1 MTPTR
6 LAFVGNSL
14 PRRCGL
20 ATFTTDLHAAMRHRR
35 PEVDAFIVA
44 MNDRDEGYDYPS
56 SVGLTIR
63 DNAVGDYR
71 RAARELND
79 LGVDAISLQHEFG
92 IFGGK
97 AGGHILA
104 FLDEATAPVVTT
116 LHTVLARPNPAQ
128 HDVIRRIAARSARL
142 VVMAARGRELLAAVY
157 GVPTAK
163 VDVIPHGI
171 PDLPFAEPDEAKAQL
186 GYAGRKVVLTFGLLS
201 PSKGVEVMIDAM
213 PRVLET
219 TPDAV
224 YVVLGATHP
233 NLIRHE
239 GEAYRERLQA
249 RIRNLGIE
257 KSVVLL
263 DKFVDQA
270 TLLRH
275 ISMCDV
281 YVTPYLNEEQMTSG
295 TLAYSFGLGKAVV
308 STPYWHARDLLAGGL
323 GVLAPFGD
331 VEATGGAVARLLTDD
346 AMRDAMRLRAYI
358 ESRSMTWERVG
369 RNYLRTIARA
379 VAEHKSR
386 AVAAPPAPRPAEAHQ
401 AWSL

>member
-1 MTPTR
+1 MNATR

-14 PRRCGL
+14 PRRCGI
-20 ATFTTDLHAAMRHRR
+20 ATFTTDLHAAMSKRM
-35 PEVDAFIVA
+35 PGADAFIVA
-44 MNDRDEGYDYPS
+44 MNDRDQPYAYPP
-56 SVGLTIR
+56 SVRLSIR
-63 DNAVGDYR
+63 DDAVGEYSC
-71 RAARELND
+71 AAREVNALD
-79 LGVDAISLQHEFG
+79 VDAVSLQHEFG

-104 FLDEATAPVVTT
+104 FLDELSAPVVTT
-116 LHTVLARPNPAQ
+116 LHTVLARPNPLQ
-128 HDVIRRIAARSARL
+128 RDMIRKIAARSARV
-142 VVMAARGRELLAAVY
+142 VVMAERGRELLNAAY

-171 PDLPFAEPDEAKAQL
+171 PDLPFAGPEGAKAQL
-186 GYAGRKVVLTFGLLS
+186 GYAGRKVVLTFGLLA
-201 PSKGVEVMIDAM
+201 PNKGIEVMIDAM

-224 YVVLGATHP
+224 YVILGATHP
-233 NLIRHE
+233 NLVRDE

-249 RIRNLGIE
+249 RVANLGIQDN
-257 KSVVLL
+257 VVML
-263 DKFVDQA
+263 DRFVDLP

-323 GVLAPFGD
+323 GALVPFSD
-331 VEATGGAVARLLTDD
+331 VGATAAAVARLLINDP
-346 AMRDAMRLRAYI
+346 MRDAMRLRAYI

-369 RNYLRTIARA
+369 QSYLRTIARA
-379 VAEHKSR
+379 IGQRLPQPSIV
-386 AVAAPPAPRPAEAHQ
+386 PILRPAAVHQ
-401 AWSL
+401 VIAP

>member
-1 MTPTR
+1 MNATR

-14 PRRCGL
+14 PRRCGI
-20 ATFTTDLHAAMRHRR
+20 ATFTTDLHAAMRRR
-35 PEVDAFIVA
+35 MPVADAFIVA
-44 MNDRDEGYDYPS
+44 LNDRDDGYDYPP
-56 SVGLTIR
+56 SVRLGIR
-63 DNAVGDYR
+63 DNVIGEYR
-71 RAARELND
+71 RAARELNALD
-79 LGVDAISLQHEFG
+79 VDAVSLQHEFG

-104 FLDEATAPVVTT
+104 FLDEVSAPVVTT
-116 LHTVLARPNPAQ
+116 LHTVLARPNAPQ
-128 HDVIRRIAARSARL
+128 RDMIRSIAARSARL
-142 VVMAARGRELLAAVY
+142 VVMAERGRELLNVAY

-163 VDVIPHGI
+163 VDVIAHGI
-171 PDLPFAEPDEAKAQL
+171 PDLPFAEPEEAKAQL
-186 GYAGRKVVLTFGLLS
+186 GYFGRKVILTFGLLA
-201 PSKGVEVMIDAM
+201 PNKGIEVMIDAM

-233 NLIRHE
+233 NLVRDE
-239 GEAYRERLQA
+239 GEAYRDRLQA
-249 RIRNLGIE
+249 RIDSLGIADN
-257 KSVVLL
+257 VMLL
-263 DKFVDQA
+263 DRFVDQA

-323 GVLAPFGD
+323 GALVPFGD
-331 VEATGGAVARLLTDD
+331 VDATAGAVARLLTNDPL
-346 AMRDAMRLRAYI
+346 RNAMRLRAYI

-369 RNYLRTIARA
+369 QRYLETIGRAIFQRLPQPA
-379 VAEHKSR
+379 VAPVRR
-386 AVAAPPAPRPAEAHQ
+386 AAELHQ
-401 AWSL
+401 AGAL